1 MYASK
6 GTAVTPLLAIEKI
19 NLTMNQAIPCALILN
34 ELITNAYKHAFRGN
48 EEGTLIITMK
58 KTREGSIRMEVK
70 DNGAGMPRHDLSAGV
85 EAVGAGT
92 LGLRLVQSIVQDQL
106 KGTLAMENDGGF
118 TVIITFNEG

>member
-1 MYASK
+1 
-6 GTAVTPLLAIEKI
+6 
-19 NLTMNQAIPCALILN
+19 
-34 ELITNAYKHAFRGN
+34 
-48 EEGTLIITMK
+48 
-58 KTREGSIRMEVK
+58 MEVK